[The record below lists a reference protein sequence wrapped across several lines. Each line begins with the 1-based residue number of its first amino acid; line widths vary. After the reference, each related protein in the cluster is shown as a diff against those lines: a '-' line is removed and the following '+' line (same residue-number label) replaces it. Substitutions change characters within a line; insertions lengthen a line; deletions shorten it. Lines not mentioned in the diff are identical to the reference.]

1 MYRKIL
7 KTIKKYDTIVIARH
21 IGVDPDAL
29 CSQLALRDAIKLN
42 FPEKK
47 VLAIGT
53 GSAKFAHIGR
63 LDKLEKVENALLI
76 VTDTPDKRRVDSVDF
91 SQFSSV
97 IKIDHHPFVEDFGG
111 IEYIN
116 DKASSACEIIMK
128 LLIQMKFRLNSSI
141 SELLYMGLVS
151 DSNRFLFDSSTP
163 ELFSLVSYYL
173 DKYPFD
179 LSKCY
184 LKLYSRPL
192 NEVRLEGY
200 IGLNMTVTEHGLGYI
215 SITDD
220 IIQKFGVD
228 SASAGNMINN
238 FNFIKEIL
246 VWVTMTEDKKNNQ
259 IRVSIRSRG
268 PVINQIA
275 EKYHGGGHKFAS
287 GARVKTMDEAMKI
300 IDDLEEVLVDYQ
312 NGGDDNGSERC

>member
-1 MYRKIL
+1 MYKKIL
-7 KTIKKYDTIVIARH
+7 KMIKRYDSIVIARH
-21 IGVDPDAL
+21 VGVDPDAL
-29 CSQLALRDAIKLN
+29 CSQLALREVIRLN

-47 VLAIGT
+47 VIAIGT
-53 GSAKFAHIGR
+53 GSAKFAHIGK
-63 LDKLEKVENALLI
+63 LDKLEKIDNALLI

-111 IEYIN
+111 IELID

-128 LLIQMKFRLNSSI
+128 FLMHTKLQLNSSI
-141 SELLYMGLVS
+141 AELLYMGLVS

-173 DKYPFD
+173 DRYPFD
-179 LSKCY
+179 LSVCY
-184 LKLYSRPL
+184 QKLYMRPL

-200 IGLNMTVTEHGLGYI
+200 IALHMTVTEHGLGYI
-215 SITDD
+215 PITNE
-220 IIQKFGVD
+220 IIQEYGVD

-246 VWVTMTEDKKNNQ
+246 VWVTMTEDVKNNQ
-259 IRVSIRSRG
+259 IRISIRSRG
-268 PVINQIA
+268 PVINQVA

-287 GARVKTMDEAMKI
+287 GARVKTMKEAMQI
-300 IDDLEEVLVDYQ
+300 IDDLEQLLIEYQSEVT
-312 NGGDDNGSERC
+312 DNGN

>member
-1 MYRKIL
+1 MYKKIL
-7 KTIKKYDTIVIARH
+7 KMIKKYNTIVIARH

-29 CSQLALRDAIKLN
+29 CSQLALRDVIRLN

-47 VLAIGT
+47 VIAIGT
-53 GSAKFAHIGR
+53 GSAKFAHIGK
-63 LDKLEKVENALLI
+63 LDKLEKFDHALLI

-111 IEYIN
+111 IELI
-116 DKASSACEIIMK
+116 DEKASSACEIIMK
-128 LLIQMKFRLNSSI
+128 FLMHTKLQINSSI
-141 SELLYMGLVS
+141 VELLYMGLVS

-163 ELFSLVSYYL
+163 ELFSLISYYL

-179 LSKCY
+179 LSDCY
-184 LKLYSRPL
+184 QKLYMRPL

-200 IGLNMTVTEHGLGYI
+200 IALHMTVTKHGLGYI
-215 SITDD
+215 PITNE
-220 IIQKFGVD
+220 IIHEYGVD

-238 FNFIKEIL
+238 FNFIKEVL
-246 VWVTMTEDKKNNQ
+246 VWVTMTEDIKNNQ
-259 IRVSIRSRG
+259 IRISIRSRG
-268 PVINQIA
+268 PVINHVA

-287 GARVKTMDEAMKI
+287 GARVKTMEEAMKI
-300 IDDLEEVLVDYQ
+300 IDDLEQLLIEYQSEVT
-312 NGGDDNGSERC
+312 DNGN